1 MRPTVGGGGKLSVE
15 TYLLDFAQDLYGARL
30 RVHLV
35 ARLREEKKFGSLDEL
50 KAQIGRDVAD
60 ARVALPQRE
69 R

>member
-1 MRPTVGGGGKLSVE
+1 MRPTVGGGKLSVE
-15 TYLLDFAQDLYGARL
+15 TYLLDFARDLYGARL

-60 ARVALPQRE
+60 ARGAFGRP
-69 R
+69 